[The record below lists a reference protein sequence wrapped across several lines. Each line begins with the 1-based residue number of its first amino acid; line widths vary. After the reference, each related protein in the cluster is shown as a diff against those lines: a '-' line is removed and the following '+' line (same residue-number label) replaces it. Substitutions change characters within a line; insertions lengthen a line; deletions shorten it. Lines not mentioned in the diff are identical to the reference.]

1 MEPFKA
7 LPADLDR
14 ALLIG
19 RAWVSKGPT
28 NPMDGP
34 SIVAISGQDVLDLS
48 GSFATCADLMD
59 SDNPVSQVKEA
70 MQQANILC
78 SHERLLSNSLETKTS
93 CLPRLLSPIDLQ
105 CIKACGVTFAESF
118 VERLIDEQSHG
129 DAAVAKQVR
138 DRITKAI
145 GTTLGEIQPGSDK
158 AQALIEELAM
168 AGITSAYVEVALGPD
183 AEVFTKSQVLS
194 SVGYGD
200 DIGIHPSSSWNNP
213 EPEIVLIISPAGKVV
228 GVTLGNDVNLRDIE
242 GRSSLLLGKAK
253 DNNASCALGPFIRL
267 LDSNFT
273 IDDVRSAEVSLTV
286 AGEDGFTLNGQSSMK
301 FISRD
306 VLDLVEQTIGV
317 HHQYPDGIAL
327 MTGTLFAP
335 TQDRASVGGGFT
347 HKDGDRVLISC
358 AQLGT
363 LCNRVTSTDSAP
375 PWEFGIRALIQNL
388 TAREML

>member
-1 MEPFKA
+1 MESFKN
-7 LPADLDR
+7 LPVDSDG

-19 RAWVSKGPT
+19 RAWVPKGPT
-28 NPMDGP
+28 NPLEGP
-34 SIVAISGQDVLDLS
+34 SIVAVCGQDVLDLS
-48 GSFATCADLMD
+48 GTFATCAELLD
-59 SDNPVSQVKEA
+59 SDDPVAEAKEA
-70 MQQANILC
+70 IQHANVLC
-78 SHERLLSNSLETKTS
+78 SHERLFSNSLETKRS

-118 VERLIDEQSHG
+118 VERLIDEQSQG
-129 DAAVAKQVR
+129 DVTQAEHLR

-145 GTTLGEIQPGSDK
+145 GTTLSQIQPGSPK
-158 AQALIEELAM
+158 AQAVIKELAM
-168 AGITSAYVEVALGPD
+168 AGINSAYVEVALGPD

-194 SVGYGD
+194 SVGFGD
-200 DIGIHPSSSWNNP
+200 EIGIHPSSSWNNP
-213 EPEIVLIISPAGKVV
+213 EPEIVLISSPAGKVV

-273 IDDVRSAEVSLTV
+273 IDDVRSAEVSLKV
-286 AGEDGFTLNGQSSMK
+286 IGEDGFTLNGQSSMK
-301 FISRD
+301 YISRD
-306 VLDLVEQTIGV
+306 ILDLVEQTIGV

-335 TQDRASVGGGFT
+335 TQDRSRVGGGFT
-347 HKDGDRVLISC
+347 HKHGDRVLISC
-358 AQLGT
+358 VLLGT

-388 TAREML
+388 TGRGML